1 IVREVCLGS
10 SDERGSYNFPLPLV
24 AGGRFDGDEPPL
36 FDEDIRLAQGRFLV
50 SDGVGSVD
58 INFPRGDG
66 GLGPVVYEPVQ
77 KISLKIFPGEY
88 FEYFGYMATVG

>member
-1 IVREVCLGS
+1 MREVYLGS

-36 FDEDIRLAQGRFLV
+36 FDEDIRQAQSRFLV

-58 INFPRGDG
+58 IDFPRGDG
-66 GLGPVVYEPVQ
+66 GLGPVVWRADP
-77 KISLKIFPGEY
+77 PGW
-88 FEYFGYMATVG
+88 MAGWAEWTERRWTGWAG